1 MMDLSFAEC
10 LRDFRMRGCLPAQG
24 TKAPVLVN
32 YGAKPADSQERA
44 FRTSFGRIEQTHAS
58 MADGKAPPEQELGS
72 VFLIVKKEGAP
83 FPDQIGIG
91 RAANTDVCLS
101 LNSISKYHAFFSAD
115 GSGGYIVADA
125 GSKNGS
131 WLDGR
136 RLAPRQPTLLVD
148 GSRLRFGAHKFL
160 FYTHTGF
167 VRLLEGCER

>member
-1 MMDLSFAEC
+1 MDRSFAEC
-10 LRDFRMRGCLPAQG
+10 LREFRMRGNLPSHSAQV
-24 TKAPVLVN
+24 PVLVN
-32 YGAKPADSQERA
+32 YGGTPAIEQERA

-58 MADGKAPPEQELGS
+58 MADGKAPSEPELGT
-72 VFLIVKKEGAP
+72 VFLVMKKEGAP

-101 LNSISKYHAFFSAD
+101 LNSISKYHAFLSAD
-115 GSGGYIVADA
+115 GAGGYIVADA
-125 GSKNGS
+125 GSKNGT

-136 RLAPRQPTLLVD
+136 RLVPRQPTPLVD

-167 VRLLEGCER
+167 VRLLEGSER